1 MRKTSARFELY
12 SAGKMRIEDLFVDS
26 QNETGVGI
34 PLNIAADIGDVINGT
49 HKTFRYMLVTGL
61 LAAVTDMRLHPRCL
75 QVTSGVAGAFDARS
89 FCQEVIV
96 PFEKTFLKGRL
107 GGSNEPYANKPAR
120 FEMIE
125 KSNKVRKGGD
135 AILLG
140 KLYDVLEYVRQLT
153 MKERETVFKYAM
165 HLVLQRSPNE
175 ANVVSLSPIDGNKIC
190 ASDFFD
196 FFEARTKGESAVASL
211 AAFFRTFYG
220 KDTEVL
226 VHPSTESGA
235 SSKEVGDIDLNFTD
249 GRRYAVEVKDKPF
262 TKIDVDHACG
272 KAALA
277 GVRRV
282 IFAVGHAAEQAI
294 VAEGALAE
302 KWAQKGIELSFVKIS
317 ALLGVG
323 LALSDNTMRSS
334 MAGEILSALVK
345 MNACDDT
352 MNVFRK
358 TFKMELS

>member
-1 MRKTSARFELY
+1 MRKTSARFELH

-26 QNETGVGI
+26 QNETGEGI
-34 PLNIAADIGDVINGT
+34 PSNIIIDIGDVINGT

-61 LAAVTDMRLHPRCL
+61 LAAVTDMKLHPRCL
-75 QVTSGVAGAFDARS
+75 QVTSGVDGAFDARS

-135 AILLG
+135 TVLLS
-140 KLYDVLEYVRQLT
+140 KLYNVLEYVRQLT
-153 MKERETVFKYAM
+153 MKDRETVFKYAM
-165 HLVLQRSPNE
+165 HLVLQRPPNE
-175 ANVVSLSPIDGNKIC
+175 ANVASLTPIDGNKIFVN
-190 ASDFFD
+190 DFFD
-196 FFEARTKGESAVASL
+196 FFEAHTKGESAVASL

-220 KDTEVL
+220 KDTKVL

-235 SSKEVGDIDLNFTD
+235 SSNEVGDIDLKFTD

-262 TKIDVDHACG
+262 RKVDVDHACG

-277 GVRRV
+277 GVNRV
-282 IFAVGHAAEQAI
+282 IFAVGHTAENAI
-294 VAEGALAE
+294 VPEVALAD
-302 KWAQKGIELSFVKIS
+302 KWAQKGIELSFVRIS

-323 LALSDNTMRSS
+323 MALSDSTMRSS
-334 MAGEILSALVK
+334 MAGEILSVLIK

-352 MNVFRK
+352 MRVFRK